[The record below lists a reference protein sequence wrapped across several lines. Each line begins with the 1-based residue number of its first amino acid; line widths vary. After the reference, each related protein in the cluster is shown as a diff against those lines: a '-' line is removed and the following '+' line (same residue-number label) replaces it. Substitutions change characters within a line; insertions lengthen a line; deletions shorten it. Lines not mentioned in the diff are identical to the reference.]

1 MNIVSPGKR
10 ILWGMWCLE
19 RPLGPL
25 DMMSDRVY
33 IFQQFGDSAFQPG
46 VEDVKQSNSGGL
58 GLGGVNFTA

>member
-10 ILWGMWCLE
+10 ILWGIWGLE
-19 RPLGPL
+19 GPQGPL

-46 VEDVKQSNSGGL
+46 VEDV
-58 GLGGVNFTA
+58 